1 MIGPES
7 GARAMSMV
15 FILLPLALLIAGGM
29 LVVFIWAARS
39 GQFDDLETPARR
51 MLHDDDPPG
60 RPRPVRAR
68 PDSCE
73 ERPEERSE
81 EKA

>member
-1 MIGPES
+1 MIGLAS
-7 GARAMSMV
+7 GAHAMSMV

-51 MLHDDDPPG
+51 MLHDDDPAG
-60 RPRPVRAR
+60 RPRPSRAE
-68 PDSCE
+68 DESSGE
-73 ERPEERSE
+73 G
-81 EKA
+81 A